1 MNKLLNSRFGLL
13 VHCCLSFVMLYA
25 LMNADTKK
33 VKDSIKRTDSGKQI
47 SSFVESKLKHKK

>member
-47 SSFVESKLKHKK
+47 SSFVESKLNK